1 MMAYGKNQRL
11 RFKRRRNGE
20 TDYRRRM
27 KMLRGGVARAVVRVT
42 NTQTICQLVNY
53 ETTGDT
59 TQVSIDGSTLVEKH
73 GWPIDASRKSIPAS
87 YVAGYAMAKAA
98 ISAGTMKQFSIL
110 VLRLQP
116 LETGCLQLSREW
128 WMLVWR
134 YHTVKMYYQMT
145 IESMVHISMTRL
157 QKRLRQQRN
166 QLRRPNHER

>member
-87 YVAGYAMAKAA
+87 YVAGYAMAKAS
-98 ISAGTMKQFSIL
+98 ISAGHNEAIL
-110 VLRLQP
+110 DIGLAASTP
-116 LETGCLQLSREW
+116 GNLS
-128 WMLVWR
+128 L
-134 YHTVKMYYQMT
+134 
-145 IESMVHISMTRL
+145 IHI
-157 QKRLRQQRN
+157 
-166 QLRRPNHER
+166 

>member
-87 YVAGYAMAKAA
+87 YVAGYAMAKEA
-98 ISAGTMKQFSIL
+98 ISAGHNEAILDIGLAASTSGNRVFAALKGMVDAGMEIPHGEDVLPDDDRINGSHIDDSIAKA
-110 VLRLQP
+110 V
-116 LETGCLQLSREW
+116 EAAKKS
-128 WMLVWR
+128 
-134 YHTVKMYYQMT
+134 
-145 IESMVHISMTRL
+145 IE
-157 QKRLRQQRN
+157 
-166 QLRRPNHER
+166 EA